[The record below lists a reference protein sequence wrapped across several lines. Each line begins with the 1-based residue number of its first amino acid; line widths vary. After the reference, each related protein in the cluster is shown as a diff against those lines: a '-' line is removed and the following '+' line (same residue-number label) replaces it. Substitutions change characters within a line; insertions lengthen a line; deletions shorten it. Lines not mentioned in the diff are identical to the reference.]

1 MDGQQFY
8 FQQDLILLFD
18 IFRNEISYLKNSWSG
33 LGRPTVLIT
42 ISNSVLGRW
51 IQHFTGCKILS
62 QKQILIIN
70 KGYPKKMQAP
80 VVDVRNIT
88 EISWEVSK
96 IDEWYW

>member
-33 LGRPTVLIT
+33 VGRPTVLIT

-51 IQHFTGCKILS
+51 IQHFMGCKILS
-62 QKQILIIN
+62 QN
-70 KGYPKKMQAP
+70 KFSSLTKVTQKMQAP
-80 VVDVRNIT
+80 VVDVGNIP
-88 EISWEVSK
+88 EISREVSK
-96 IDEWYW
+96 IDEWY